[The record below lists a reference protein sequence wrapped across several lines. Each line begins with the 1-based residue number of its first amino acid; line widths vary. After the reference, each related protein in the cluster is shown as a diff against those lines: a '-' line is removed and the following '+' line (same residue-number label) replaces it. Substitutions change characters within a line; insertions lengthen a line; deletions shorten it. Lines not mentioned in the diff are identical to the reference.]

1 MRELTRLFNA
11 SDEAV
16 RIYVDQLARH
26 VSHWELDPPEWTGKT
41 NSQRALLFAKTSALM
56 SGIPAIEMPPDGKWS
71 KYDDA
76 SPEILEFFQN
86 DHVLAEACMY
96 GTPHEGRIIPPQ
108 VLNASL
114 CRDKMRI
121 RWRTGND
128 VMTDS
133 DISSGMH
140 TQKLIGLWMKTAF
153 DGARMFKNLSDG
165 DKSAF
170 AWAMHHSLFCIKP
183 FSTGNSR
190 TARLCLQM
198 CRNVV
203 GLKPI
208 AYRPADR
215 DKLRMHLEHFRHAI
229 FIPTMQSLD
238 YMPKSA

>member
-1 MRELTRLFNA
+1 MHKLTGLLNTT
-11 SDEAV
+11 DEAI
-16 RIYVDQLARH
+16 RIYSDYLIRH

-56 SGIPAIEMPPDGKWS
+56 SGIPSNEMPPEGKWS
-71 KYDDA
+71 KYDEA

-86 DHVLAEACMY
+86 DHMLAEACMY
-96 GTPHEGRIIPPQ
+96 GTPHDGRITPPQ
-108 VLNASL
+108 ALNASL

-121 RWRTGND
+121 RWRSGDD

-133 DISSGMH
+133 DIPSGKY
-140 TQKLIGLWMKTAF
+140 TEKLVKLWMKTAF
-153 DGARMFKNLSDG
+153 EGAHLFKNASIA
-165 DKSAF
+165 DKSIF
-170 AWAMHHSLFCIKP
+170 AWAMHHSLYCIKP

-208 AYRPADR
+208 AYRPEDR
-215 DKLRMHLEHFRHAI
+215 EKLRMHLEHYRHVI
-229 FIPTMQSLD
+229 FIPAMRNLG
-238 YMPKSA
+238 YMPKSS